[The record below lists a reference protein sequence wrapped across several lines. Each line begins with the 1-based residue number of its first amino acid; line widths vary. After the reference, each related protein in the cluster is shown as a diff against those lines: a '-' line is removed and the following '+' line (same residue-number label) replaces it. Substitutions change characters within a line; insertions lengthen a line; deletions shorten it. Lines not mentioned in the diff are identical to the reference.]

1 MPGTMELVVI
11 FAVALIIFGPK
22 RMPEIGKSVGKAMR
36 EFRKAKTDLLG
47 DLTTDIQEAR
57 DMALSNVETSRR
69 KSEETK

>member
-22 RMPEIGKSVGKAMR
+22 RMPEIGKSVGKAIR
-36 EFRKAKTDLLG
+36 EFRKAKADLLG
-47 DLTTDIQEAR
+47 DLTSDIQEAK
-57 DMALSNVETSRR
+57 DMVLSNVDISRR